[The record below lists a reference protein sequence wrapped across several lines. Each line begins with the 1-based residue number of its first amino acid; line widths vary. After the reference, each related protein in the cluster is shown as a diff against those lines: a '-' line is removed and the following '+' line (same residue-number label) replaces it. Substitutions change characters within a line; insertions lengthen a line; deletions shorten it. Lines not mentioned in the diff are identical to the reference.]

1 MSVQIE
7 KVILHK
13 LIRKN
18 DTEIEL
24 QLRDSMLSN
33 QQAVVNLIEDI
44 NRIYNNKSKAY
55 GLFRSESLFEQSLK
69 ELRLGNQDFL
79 HCSIK

>member
-1 MSVQIE
+1 MVVLLLPPKQEFYMSVQIE

-44 NRIYNNKSKAY
+44 NRIYNNKSK
-55 GLFRSESLFEQSLK
+55 
-69 ELRLGNQDFL
+69 
-79 HCSIK
+79 